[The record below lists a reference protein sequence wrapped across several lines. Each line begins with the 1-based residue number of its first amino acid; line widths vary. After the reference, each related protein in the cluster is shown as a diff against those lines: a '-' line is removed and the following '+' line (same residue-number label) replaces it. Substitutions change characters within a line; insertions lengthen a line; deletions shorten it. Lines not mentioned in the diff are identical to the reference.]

1 MGGKPGRTG
10 EDEKRSSKMKKLIPG
25 LFRWVSK
32 STPTVAVLLVAAG
45 ATGAYALGA
54 SGGGTDTTT
63 KPAGPSTSIAF
74 GPAGGGNLS
83 DADRKSLEAFGTCMK
98 DNTPQPGDGTQPPN
112 PADGK
117 AKFDAAFDKCKSNL
131 SDTLQQKF
139 EAQQKAMDAYKSCL
153 DANGAPQPSAGAP
166 PSKADIAAMEK
177 AQKACADKLPAGA
190 GPTLCVGGP
199 GGPGG
204 PGDKRGG
211 PPGAFGM
218 ALPGPPPGTGYG
230 TQSGSSSS
238 GSSSS
243 NN

>member
-1 MGGKPGRTG
+1 
-10 EDEKRSSKMKKLIPG
+10 MKKLIPA

-32 STPTVAVLLVAAG
+32 STPALAMLVVAAG

-54 SGGGTDTTT
+54 SSGGGDTATKTD
-63 KPAGPSTSIAF
+63 GPSTSMAF
-74 GPAGGGNLS
+74 GIAGPGANLS

-98 DNTPQPGDGTQPPN
+98 DNTPQPGDGTQPPD
-112 PADGK
+112 PAQGK

-139 EAQQKAMDAYKSCL
+139 EAQQKAMDEYQSCL
-153 DANGAPQPSAGAP
+153 DANGAPKPSAGAP

-177 AQKACADKLPAGA
+177 AQKACADKLPDGAGA
-190 GPTLCVGGP
+190 ALCVGGP

-204 PGDKRGG
+204 PGGHGG
-211 PPGAFGM
+211 PPGTFGM
-218 ALPGPPPGTGYG
+218 ALPAPPPGVPGSK
-230 TQSGSSSS
+230 SGSSSS
-238 GSSSS
+238 GSSS

>member
-1 MGGKPGRTG
+1 
-10 EDEKRSSKMKKLIPG
+10 MKKLIPG

-32 STPTVAVLLVAAG
+32 STPALAMLVVAAG

-54 SGGGTDTTT
+54 STSGGGDTATKTD
-63 KPAGPSTSIAF
+63 GPSTSMAF
-74 GPAGGGNLS
+74 GFAGPAGGNLS
-83 DADRKSLEAFGTCMK
+83 DADRTSLEAFGTCMK
-98 DNTPQPGDGTQPPN
+98 DNTPQPGDGTQPPD

-139 EAQQKAMDAYKSCL
+139 EAQQKAMDEYQSCL
-153 DANGAPQPSAGAP
+153 DANGAPKPPSIGQP

-177 AQKACADKLPAGA
+177 ARKACADKLPDGAGA
-190 GPTLCVGGP
+190 ALCVGGP

-204 PGDKRGG
+204 PGGHGG
-211 PPGAFGM
+211 PPGMFGM
-218 ALPGPPPGTGYG
+218 AGPPPPPGSSSGS
-230 TQSGSSSS
+230 QSGSSSS
-238 GSSSS
+238 GSGS

>member
-1 MGGKPGRTG
+1 MR
-10 EDEKRSSKMKKLIPG
+10 KLIPA

-32 STPTVAVLLVAAG
+32 STPALAVLVVAAG

-54 SGGGTDTTT
+54 STGGGSDTKTTT
-63 KPAGPSTSIAF
+63 GGPSTSMAF
-74 GPAGGGNLS
+74 GVAGGNLS

-98 DNTPQPGDGTQPPN
+98 DNTPQPGDGTQPPD
-112 PADGK
+112 PAQGK

-139 EAQQKAMDAYKSCL
+139 EAQQKAMDAYQSCL
-153 DANGAPQPSAGAP
+153 DANGAPKPSIGTP

-177 AQKACADKLPAGA
+177 AQKACADKLPDGAGA
-190 GPTLCVGGP
+190 ALCVGGP

-204 PGDKRGG
+204 PGDRHGG
-211 PPGAFGM
+211 PPGAFGTM
-218 ALPGPPPGTGYG
+218 ALPPPGVPGSE
-230 TQSGSSSS
+230 SGSSSS
-238 GSSSS
+238 GSGS